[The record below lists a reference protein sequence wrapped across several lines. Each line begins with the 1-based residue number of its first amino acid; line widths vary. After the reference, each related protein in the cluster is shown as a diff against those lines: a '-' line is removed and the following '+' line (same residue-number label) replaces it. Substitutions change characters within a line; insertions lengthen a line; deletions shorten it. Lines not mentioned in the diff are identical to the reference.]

1 MTSQILVRCN
11 FEDDAPRSDFE
22 AYPRRSEP
30 YIHPSWLAKYLS
42 GDRQCLY
49 AMYGQANYKLPK
61 PDSDF
66 DLEGYKLQHQEALD
80 AYAVQLRQE
89 GYTVHTEDVN
99 AFKLTSRIGAVIS
112 GQPDIIAI
120 RDDEV
125 LVVDIKT
132 GRKASKDIAQVK
144 VYMAMIPAVKVHGIT
159 AVPVGRLVYN
169 DEEFDIEPENVTTEF
184 KARVATLIHPV
195 GEAEPPAPVPS
206 AGECRFCPAALVCS
220 HKVGE
225 VAEGEA
231 DWI

>member
-1 MTSQILVRCN
+1 MTSQILTPN
-11 FEDDAPRSDFE
+11 DFDD
-22 AYPRRSEP
+22 YTRRSEP

-49 AMYGQANYKLPK
+49 AMYGQANYLLPK
-61 PDSDF
+61 QDSTF
-66 DLEGYKLQHQEALD
+66 DQEGYKLRHQEALVP
-80 AYAVQLRQE
+80 YAEQLRQA
-89 GYTVHTEDVN
+89 GYTVHAEDAN
-99 AFKLTSRIGAVIS
+99 EFKLRSRIGAVIS

-120 RDDEV
+120 RDDEA

-144 VYMAMIPAVKVHGIT
+144 VYMAMIPAVKVHGIKT
-159 AVPVGRLVYN
+159 VPIGRLVYN

-184 KARVATLIHPV
+184 KARVATLIQPV
-195 GEAEPPAPVPS
+195 GEDEPPAPTPS
-206 AGECRFCPAALVCS
+206 SGECRFCPIVHICL

>member
-1 MTSQILVRCN
+1 MTSQILTPN
-11 FEDDAPRSDFE
+11 DFDDDF
-22 AYPRRSEP
+22 RRSEP

-80 AYAVQLRQE
+80 TYAEQLRQE

-120 RDDEV
+120 RGDEV

-144 VYMAMIPAVKVHGIT
+144 VYMAIIPAVKVHGIT
-159 AVPVGRLVYN
+159 TVPMGRLVYS
-169 DEEFDIEPENVTTEF
+169 DEEFDIEPENVTPEF

-195 GEAEPPAPVPS
+195 GEDTPPAPTPS
-206 AGECRFCPAALVCS
+206 AGECRFCPVALVCS

>member
-1 MTSQILVRCN
+1 MTILTVPTT
-11 FEDDAPRSDFE
+11 FPTDFG
-22 AYPRRSEP
+22 AYSKRGEP
-30 YIHPSWLAKYLS
+30 YIHPSWLAKYIA

-66 DLEGYKLQHQEALD
+66 DIEGYKLRHQEALD
-80 AYAVQLRQE
+80 SYAEGLRQT

-99 AFKLTSRIGAVIS
+99 AFRLISQIGAVIS

-120 RDDEV
+120 KGEEV

-132 GRKASKDIAQVK
+132 GKPASKDIAQVK
-144 VYMAMIPAVKVHGIT
+144 LYMAVIPAVKVHGIKT
-159 AVPVGRLVYN
+159 IPIGRLVYN
-169 DEEFDIEPENVTTEF
+169 NEPYDIEPEDVSSEF
-184 KARVATLIHPV
+184 KTRVATLIRPV
-195 GEAEPPAPVPS
+195 SEDSPPVPVPS
-206 AGECRFCPAALVCS
+206 AGECRWCPISHLCS
-220 HKVGE
+220 YKTRE

>member
-1 MTSQILVRCN
+1 MTSQILTLN
-11 FEDDAPRSDFE
+11 DFDDYS
-22 AYPRRSEP
+22 RRNEP

-66 DLEGYKLQHQEALD
+66 DLETYKLQHQEALD
-80 AYAVQLRQE
+80 AYADQLRQA
-89 GYTVHTEDVN
+89 GYTVHTEDAN
-99 AFKLTSRIGAVIS
+99 EFKLRSRIGAVIS

-132 GRKASKDIAQVK
+132 GRKAAKDIAQVK
-144 VYMAMIPAVKVHGIT
+144 IYMSIIPAVKVHGIKT
-159 AVPVGRLVYN
+159 VPTGRLVYS
-169 DEEFDIEPENVTTEF
+169 DDEFDIEPENVTTEF
-184 KARVATLIHPV
+184 KARIATLIQPV
-195 GEAEPPAPVPS
+195 GEDEPPAPTPS
-206 AGECRFCPAALVCS
+206 SGECRFCPAALVCS